1 MVLYQLFE
9 KALEYDPTLSI
20 KAKEKYTLN
29 ENGELA
35 DEAYYE
41 YVLGIDKNQLNSDN
55 KKNLL
60 NRRFLIIMV
69 LKLYL
74 R

>member
-55 KKNLL
+55 KNCK
-60 NRRFLIIMV
+60 RFLC
-69 LKLYL
+69 Y
-74 R
+74 